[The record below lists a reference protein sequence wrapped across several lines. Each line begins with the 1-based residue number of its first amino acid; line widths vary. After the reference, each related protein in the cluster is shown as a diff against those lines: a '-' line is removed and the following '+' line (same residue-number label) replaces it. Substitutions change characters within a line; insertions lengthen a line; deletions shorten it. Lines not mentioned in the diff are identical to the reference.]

1 MNDLLTSLPPD
12 LQHRPDTAHRMA
24 QAIEQAR
31 AAPTTLAEHATTAGM
46 SPGHFQRT
54 FAEWIGISPK
64 RFEQHLSKERA
75 LAALRQTRSVLDA
88 TLDSGVSSP
97 GRLHDLLI
105 TCEAVSPGD
114 VRSGGQGLVLHQGFA
129 ESPLGRVWVVG
140 NERGVHRL
148 EFVDGDR
155 PESAERLRREWP
167 NARLVDDDG
176 FAQTVVHAC
185 FVPGDAQ
192 RPLHAMLR
200 GTNFQIKVWEALLAI
215 PDGGVATYQQ
225 IARRI
230 GHPDATRAVGSA
242 VGHNPVSVL
251 IPCHRVIRADGT
263 WGNYHWGPERKNAL
277 LAWEAER
284 QEQGARAPA

>member
-1 MNDLLTSLPPD
+1 
-12 LQHRPDTAHRMA
+12 MA
-24 QAIEQAR
+24 LADH
-31 AAPTTLAEHATTAGM
+31 AAAVGM

-75 LAALRQTRSVLDA
+75 MNVLRATRSVLDA

-114 VRSGGQGLVLHQGFA
+114 VRSGGHGLVLRQGTTD
-129 ESPLGRVWVVG
+129 SPLGRIWVVG
-140 NERGVHRL
+140 NDRGVHRL
-148 EFVDGDR
+148 EFVDGAR
-155 PESAERLRREWP
+155 PENADRMRREWP
-167 NARLVDDDG
+167 NARFVEDNG
-176 FAQTVVHAC
+176 FAQTVVQAC
-185 FVPGDAQ
+185 FVPGATA
-192 RPLHAMLR
+192 RPLHTMLR

-225 IARRI
+225 IARLT
-230 GHPDATRAVGSA
+230 GHPGATRAVGSA
-242 VGHNPVSVL
+242 VGHNPVSML

-263 WGNYHWGPERKNAL
+263 WGNYHWGLDRKNAL

-284 QEQGARAPA
+284 VERRAA